1 MITLK
6 GIDPNMIA
14 NNIEPLEPTHP
25 GSIIK
30 EEIESRGITQKE
42 FAAQTGLSRSVLNDI
57 LNEKRSVNIEY
68 ALLFEAALGIDA
80 DFWISMQN
88 RYDIIKVK
96 RNKSFSQRLEKIR
109 KYAAML

>member
-109 KYAAML
+109 KY